1 MRRRQ
6 PRTRRSTLAG
16 PTRRERAASRNPR
29 ANGPPWSPRTHHQL
43 RRPQSTRRPRLPTR
57 TPATCL
63 PAPRQRRRP
72 PSRQSQ
78 RSASMASPDPD
89 AGIDLEQGLFSHLL
103 ELRSRLL
110 KATLSVFVVLV
121 ALVPFANRLYSALA
135 APLVAR
141 LPQGAHLI
149 ATEVASPFITPLKL
163 AAYTALFICMPVIL
177 YQLWAFVS
185 PGLYKK
191 EKRLAKP
198 LLIAAMVLF
207 YLGCAFAYFLVLPA
221 AFRFLT
227 AVTPEGVEMM
237 TDITH
242 YLDFV
247 MLMFFAFG
255 LCFEVPVAV
264 VVLAAVGVVDV
275 AKLRRSRRYA
285 IVGAFAVAALIT
297 PPDITSM
304 IMLAIPMCLLYEL
317 GILAVRWLRA
327 GQP

>member
-1 MRRRQ
+1 M
-6 PRTRRSTLAG
+6 
-16 PTRRERAASRNPR
+16 
-29 ANGPPWSPRTHHQL
+29 
-43 RRPQSTRRPRLPTR
+43 
-57 TPATCL
+57 
-63 PAPRQRRRP
+63 APNE
-72 PSRQSQ
+72 
-78 RSASMASPDPD
+78 PDS
-89 AGIDLEQGLFSHLL
+89 GVDLEQGLFSHLL

-110 KATLSVFVVLV
+110 KSALSVFVVLI
-121 ALVPFANRLYSALA
+121 ALVPFANRLYTELA
-135 APLVAR
+135 APLVKR
-141 LPQGAHLI
+141 LPRGAHLI

-163 AAYTALFICMPVIL
+163 AAYTALFICMPIIL

-207 YLGCAFAYFLVLPA
+207 YMGCAFAYFLVLPA

-227 AVTPEGVEMM
+227 AVTPQGVEMM

-264 VVLAAVGVVDV
+264 VILAAIGVVDL
-275 AKLRRSRRYA
+275 AKLRSGRRYA
-285 IVGAFAVAALIT
+285 IVGAFAVSAMIT

-317 GILAVRWLRA
+317 GILAVHWLKA